1 MSWTDQFRALR
12 ATGLTEEQSLA
23 AIEGME
29 RGAKPKRASRKD
41 AKATRLAADWW
52 PDDDLRAFA
61 VSELGSNSA
70 ARRETHQFVDYW
82 IAEPGAKGCKLDW
95 PATYR
100 RWIRTAAQRQGRGG
114 GGLRALPPARQ
125 NGSDTLKDALDSLV
139 PRR

>member
-1 MSWTDQFRALR
+1 MSWADQFRALR

-29 RGAKPKRASRKD
+29 RSAKPKRAGRKD
-41 AKATRLAADWW
+41 AKATRLPADWW
-52 PDDDLRAFA
+52 PDDDLRVFA
-61 VSELGSNSA
+61 VSELGSNGA
-70 ARRETHQFVDYW
+70 ARRETQQFVDYW
-82 IAEPGAKGCKLDW
+82 VAVPGAKGCKLDW

-100 RWIRTAAQRQGRGG
+100 NWCRRAGERLGRPGG
-114 GGLRALPPARQ
+114 MRGLPPPRQ